1 MLERKNHYN
10 VLDLTPHNAIG
21 FTQFKSYQ
29 LKLKWHYGPG
39 CPKRGNPEFKRGG
52 TAWISELIADNFF

>member
-1 MLERKNHYN
+1 MGHPNRKILKDKKRSNKERMLERKNHYN

-29 LKLKWHYGPG
+29 LKLK
-39 CPKRGNPEFKRGG
+39 
-52 TAWISELIADNFF
+52 